1 MSVIDNLNEKQKTAV
16 LSESKRVLVLA
27 GAGSGK
33 TKTVIAKLLHLVI
46 EKNIK
51 PSAILAITF
60 TKNAANEMIDRL
72 IVSSDETNTYEAFI
86 QNKTIPAIQ
95 KEAERRKRI
104 QDEPWISNLTL
115 KTFHSLCYKILRD
128 NGNPVFD
135 SKFKLISDDKPE
147 ELDLKKEDVTTAEKP
162 KDIIH
167 KLLIIACKE
176 RNFILKLKRYILDYY
191 VDKVSV
197 DKEMKSYANEGQITY
212 TTLKGESVKS
222 KSERDIADWLYRH
235 NIKFVYEKEM
245 NLKDFSFKPD
255 FFIPQAD
262 LFLEH
267 ISDKSYRMEDKEKQF
282 IEGGR
287 NCVITYEPMMNNTAL
302 FNLAMERIVMGKIS
316 TDITDEVSLSF
327 EEEFKSYHNKIDEF
341 LKTVMRLQTMIK
353 GEGIEPKDLLNKSRN
368 NEHERV
374 RVFYDL
380 AIPIIEEY
388 KSYCTNKSYLDFDDL
403 IILTIK
409 LLKDHSEVRELY
421 QNRFKYLMVDE
432 FQDVN
437 GLQVKLLDLLLKP
450 ENQLFC
456 VGDDWQSIYGF
467 RGSNVDYIVNF
478 ETHYKDSELHKLD
491 VNYRSTQTIV
501 GASNEVIK
509 HNKNQIS
516 KDVKAFK
523 QAPSKIQIYRAKRLD
538 VDGVEFLVEKVREL
552 YDKGMGKDDILVL
565 FRRSKMFTPYLE
577 ALRTNRLFVS
587 NKTIHASK
595 GLEAKAVFILGLTE
609 GNGGFPD
616 IWLDDAIFRVVK
628 DVKYDLLL
636 EEERR
641 LFYVAITRAKDEL
654 FLITELGN
662 ESSFVDEIPKQFY
675 ANNKPEFKNVVEE
688 TKSCLKCGA
697 LVSESANFCSK
708 CGANQALFEKGITDN
723 EEPLEK
729 QGNDLTL
736 KNNTAEQQRALL
748 IEKSRI
754 ENPNAYKPWT
764 KEDDKKLENL
774 YLNGSTIKELCSF
787 FGRNTGGIIARI
799 DKLNLL
805 KTK

>member
-1 MSVIDNLNEKQKTAV
+1 MSVIDNLNEKQKTSV

-46 EKNIK
+46 EKNVK

-72 IVSSDETNTYEAFI
+72 IVSSDETNTYETFT
-86 QNKTIPAIQ
+86 QNKAITAIQ

-104 QDEPWISNLTL
+104 QNEPWISNLTV

-135 SKFKLISDDKPE
+135 NKFKLISDDKPD
-147 ELDLKKEDVTTAEKP
+147 ELDLKKEDVTTTEKP

-167 KLLIIACKE
+167 KLLIIACKD
-176 RNFILKLKRYILDYY
+176 RKFILKLKRYILDYY

-197 DKEMKSYANEGQITY
+197 DKEMKTYANEGQRTY
-212 TTLKGESVKS
+212 TTLKGETVKS

-235 NIKFVYEKEM
+235 NIKYEYEKEM

-255 FFIPQAD
+255 FFIPQAN

-267 ISDKSYRMEDKEKQF
+267 ISDKSYRMVDKEKQF

-287 NCVITYEPMMNNTAL
+287 NCVITYESMMNNTNL

-316 TDITDEVSLSF
+316 ADITDEVSLSF

-353 GEGIEPKDLLNKSRN
+353 GEGIEPKDILNKSIE

-374 RVFYDL
+374 RVFYEL
-380 AIPIIEEY
+380 AIPVIEEY
-388 KSYCTNKSYLDFDDL
+388 KNYCTNKSYLDFDDL

-409 LLKDHSEVRELY
+409 LLNEHTEVRELY

-523 QAPSKIQIYRAKRLD
+523 QAPSKIQIYRAKKLD
-538 VDGVEFLVEKVREL
+538 IDGVEFLVEKVREL
-552 YDKGMGKDDILVL
+552 YDKGMTKDDILVL
-565 FRRSKMFTPYLE
+565 FRRSKMFNPYFE
-577 ALRTNRLFVS
+577 ALKANRLFVS
-587 NKTIHASK
+587 YKTIHASK

-675 ANNKPEFKNVVEE
+675 ANNKPEFKSIVEE
-688 TKSCLKCGA
+688 LKSCIKCGIS
-697 LVSESANFCSK
+697 VSSTYKFCPS
-708 CGANQALFEKGITDN
+708 CGADQSEIQN
-723 EEPLEK
+723 
-729 QGNDLTL
+729 
-736 KNNTAEQQRALL
+736 
-748 IEKSRI
+748 
-754 ENPNAYKPWT
+754 
-764 KEDDKKLENL
+764 
-774 YLNGSTIKELCSF
+774 SF
-787 FGRNTGGIIARI
+787 I
-799 DKLNLL
+799 
-805 KTK
+805 

>member
-1 MSVIDNLNEKQKTAV
+1 MGLLDSLNDKQKASV
-16 LSESKRVLVLA
+16 LSDAKRILVLA

-33 TKTVIAKLLHLVI
+33 TKTVIAKLLHLVVD
-46 EKNIK
+46 KHVK

-72 IVSSDETNTYEAFI
+72 IVSSDSTNTYEAFI
-86 QNKTIPAIQ
+86 QNKSISALQ
-95 KEAERRKRI
+95 KETERRKRI
-104 QDEPWISNLTL
+104 NDEPWISNLSL

-135 SKFKLISDDKPE
+135 NKFKLISDDSPE
-147 ELDLKKEDVTTAEKP
+147 ELDLKKAEITSPEKP

-167 KLLIIACKE
+167 KLLIIACKDRE
-176 RNFILKLKRYILDYY
+176 YLLKLKRYILDYY

-197 DKEMKSYANEGQITY
+197 DKEMKSHSKEGQKTY
-212 TTLKGESVKS
+212 TTLKGETVKS

-235 NIKFVYEKEM
+235 NIKYIYEKEM

-287 NCVITYEPMMNNTAL
+287 NCVVTYEPMMNNTNL
-302 FNLAMERIVMGKIS
+302 FNLAMERIVMGKITS
-316 TDITDEVSLSF
+316 EITEEISLSF
-327 EEEFKSYHNKIDEF
+327 EEEFKSYHDKIQEF
-341 LKTVMRLQTMIK
+341 LKTVMRLQSMIK
-353 GEGIEPKDLLNKSRN
+353 GEDIDTSSLLSKSVS

-374 RVFYDL
+374 RNFYEL
-380 AIPIIEEY
+380 AVPIIEEY
-388 KSYCTNKSYLDFDDL
+388 KKYCTNKSYLDFDDL
-403 IILTIK
+403 IILTIR
-409 LLKDHSEVRELY
+409 LLKEHPEVRDLY
-421 QNRFKYLMVDE
+421 QNKIKYLMVDE

-437 GLQVKLLDLLLKP
+437 GLQVKLLDLLLTP
-450 ENQLFC
+450 ETQLFC

-478 ETHYKDSELHKLD
+478 ETHYKNSEVHKLD
-491 VNYRSTQTIV
+491 INYRSTQTIV

-516 KDVKAFK
+516 KDVKAHK
-523 QAPSKIQIYRAKRLD
+523 QAPSKIQIYRSKKLE

-552 YDKGMGKDDILVL
+552 YDNGLGKDDILVL
-565 FRRSKMFTPYLE
+565 YRRTKMFNPYFE
-577 ALRTNRLFVS
+577 ALKANKLFVS
-587 NKTIHASK
+587 YKTIHASK
-595 GLEAKAVFILGLTE
+595 GLEAKAVFIIGLTE

-628 DVKYDLLL
+628 DVKYDILL

-662 ESSFVDEIPKQFY
+662 ESSFVDEIPQQFY
-675 ANNKPEFKNVVEE
+675 ANNKPEFKNIIDA
-688 TKSCLKCGA
+688 KAICIKCQTEIYDSFKYCPNCGQEQINND
-697 LVSESANFCSK
+697 VKESKTPKESI
-708 CGANQALFEKGITDN
+708 LS
-723 EEPLEK
+723 PH
-729 QGNDLTL
+729 
-736 KNNTAEQQRALL
+736 
-748 IEKSRI
+748 IEKARQ
-754 ENPNAYKPWT
+754 EHKNAYMPWT
-764 KEDDKKLENL
+764 KEDDEKLTEF
-774 YLNGSTIKELCSF
+774 YKAGKDKMELCKL
-787 FGRNTGGIIARI
+787 FGRNMNAINARI
-799 DKLNLL
+799 EKLELN
-805 KTK
+805 TK

>member
-1 MSVIDNLNEKQKTAV
+1 MGVIDNLNEKQKTAV

-46 EKNIK
+46 EKNVK

-72 IVSSDETNTYEAFI
+72 IVSSDSTDTYEAFI
-86 QNKTIPAIQ
+86 QNKAITAIQ

-135 SKFKLISDDKPE
+135 NKFKLISDDKPE

-167 KLLIIACKE
+167 KLLIIACKD

-197 DKEMKSYANEGQITY
+197 GKEMKSYANEGQKTY

-235 NIKFVYEKEM
+235 NIKYVYEKEM

-353 GEGIEPKDLLNKSRN
+353 GEGIEPKDLLNKSKK

-509 HNKNQIS
+509 NNKNQIS

-538 VDGVEFLVEKVREL
+538 LDGVDFLVEKVREL

-565 FRRSKMFTPYLE
+565 FRRSKMFNPYFE
-577 ALRTNRLFVS
+577 ALKANHLFVS
-587 NKTIHASK
+587 YKTIHASK

-697 LVSESANFCSK
+697 SVSESANFCSH
-708 CGANQALFEKGITDN
+708 CGANQSLVENGISEN
-723 EEPLEK
+723 VEPLEK
-729 QGNDLTL
+729 KERDLSP
-736 KNNTAEQQRALL
+736 KNNNEEKKLAPH

-764 KEDDKKLENL
+764 KEDDTKLEEL
-774 YLNGSTIKELCSF
+774 YYKGTTKKELSNF
-787 FGRNTGGIIARI
+787 FGRNLNAINARI
-799 DKLNLL
+799 EKLELEE
-805 KTK
+805 K